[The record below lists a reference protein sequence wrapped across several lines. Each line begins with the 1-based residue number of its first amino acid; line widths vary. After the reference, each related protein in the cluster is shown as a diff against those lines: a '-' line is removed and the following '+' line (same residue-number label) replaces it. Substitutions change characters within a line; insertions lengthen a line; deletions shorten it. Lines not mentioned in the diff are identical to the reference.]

1 MPTTNE
7 ISGVGDAVRRI
18 VATQAMAPLERV
30 TPEATPDGLGLDS
43 LALVEVIFAI
53 EERFDIKVPFN
64 ANAVGAN
71 AVGATEFGATEFGTT
86 EVGPGDFDIS
96 TVASIVASVQRLIRD
111 KDR

>member
-71 AVGATEFGATEFGTT
+71 AVGATEVGAT